1 MQAYNVGRSRR
12 RAGLLATALWLG
24 SALSIGAAV
33 VSTPSVAHAQNKFA
47 VVDVRRAV
55 METEEGLRVAASL
68 KQLFDSRQVELGNR
82 EKTLMDEKTKLD
94 QDAKAGRVPK
104 ADLQKK
110 YAAWEKNVAEV
121 QKLLYQYDQ
130 EMQVKQKEL
139 TDPILQKILG
149 LVRRI
154 AAQDGFDMVLEKTA
168 VPYYRKDLDITDRT
182 IQLYNSGQT
191 GDAPKKAPPKSK
203 APKKK

>member
-1 MQAYNVGRSRR
+1 MQPQRVGNRR

-24 SALSIGAAV
+24 SALSIGTAV
-33 VSTPSVAHAQNKFA
+33 VSTPAVAQAQNKIA

-68 KQLFDSRQVELGNR
+68 KQLFDSRQVELANR

-94 QDAKAGRVPK
+94 QDAKAGRIPK

-110 YAAWEKNVAEV
+110 YAAWEKDVAEV

-130 EMQVKQKEL
+130 EMQLKQKEL

-154 AAQDGFDMVLEKTA
+154 AAQDGYEMVLEKTA
-168 VPYYRKDLDITDRT
+168 VPYFRKDLDITDRT
-182 IQLYNSGQT
+182 IQMYNSGQT
-191 GDAPKKAPPKSK
+191 GDAPKKAPPKGK
-203 APKKK
+203 APKKN